1 MATKG
6 AQSIENTC
14 TASNNVVDVSSG
26 GINLSTY
33 ISALEALRNA
43 LYKLKTY
50 FLTYLPIL
58 PSIYMLY
65 IVYIYIYIYIYI
77 YVS

>member
-26 GINLSTY
+26 GTNLSTY
-33 ISALEALRNA
+33 ISASEALRNA
-43 LYKLKTY
+43 PYKLKTY

-65 IVYIYIYIYIYI
+65 IVYIYIYIYIY
-77 YVS
+77 VS